1 MDFRYGN
8 LKNVA
13 SLQSAMNQSGIT
25 NSLPPKNDTSISFG
39 NSASL
44 LRRNLSPKMTPDGGT
59 GNKKENDKED
69 NFSSELVETGIQHVA
84 LHALGLGAFTFC
96 LELFEKSNEAYHEMR
111 FEKAMA
117 NEMGNKVQMGHD
129 TAPQLSDFKSRIR
142 VIKAGIEENEEN
154 ENKKKKKNS
163 NSIRFGRMGT
173 SKYTP

>member
-25 NSLPPKNDTSISFG
+25 DSLPPKNDTSISFG
-39 NSASL
+39 KSASL
-44 LRRNLSPKMTPDGGT
+44 LRRNLSPKMTPE
-59 GNKKENDKED
+59 GNNGDKKEESFTN
-69 NFSSELVETGIQHVA
+69 ELIDTGIQHMA

-117 NEMGNKVQMGHD
+117 NETGNKIHLGHD

-142 VIKAGIEENEEN
+142 VIKAGIEESEED

-173 SKYTP
+173 SKYTPS